1 MVTGSCKFGIVI
13 SKAPI
18 IQNGLGNIIAN
29 HFPEYELSYCRA
41 LEELTLLQLRRADL
55 VIADLSGDIRHPK
68 SICEQYYKLLTQY
81 LDIHWIFIVPR
92 LLYPLAVE
100 MLLRPESTLLSQV
113 DPVDVVVNAIRA
125 GSISAERI
133 SQSLLSPEPGDFD
146 EEEEK
151 SALLTLSER
160 RVLRLIGKG
169 WGINQVAMLLK
180 KSNKTVSAQK
190 NSAMRRLSLR
200 SNAEMY
206 AWINSA
212 QGMRELNL
220 ASAYG
225 EQTEWKRNVQ
235 SGMLLSS
242 KAVS

>member
-113 DPVDVVVNAIRA
+113 D
-125 GSISAERI
+125 
-133 SQSLLSPEPGDFD
+133 
-146 EEEEK
+146 
-151 SALLTLSER
+151 
-160 RVLRLIGKG
+160 
-169 WGINQVAMLLK
+169 
-180 KSNKTVSAQK
+180 
-190 NSAMRRLSLR
+190 R
-200 SNAEMY
+200 SM
-206 AWINSA
+206 
-212 QGMRELNL
+212 
-220 ASAYG
+220 
-225 EQTEWKRNVQ
+225 
-235 SGMLLSS
+235 
-242 KAVS
+242 